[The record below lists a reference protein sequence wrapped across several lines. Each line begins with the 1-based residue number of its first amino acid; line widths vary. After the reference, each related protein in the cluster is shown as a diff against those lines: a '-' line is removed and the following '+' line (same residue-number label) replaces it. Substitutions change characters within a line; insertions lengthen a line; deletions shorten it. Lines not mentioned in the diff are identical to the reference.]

1 MVAFHDESNDSYIVL
16 SPGILR
22 NLIEGRLLSHPSVQV
37 AYVREVRK
45 DGRFICRCGLLS
57 ADGSRA
63 DTEIKF
69 DFRNRDGRRR
79 RMKWIV
85 FCDRGCFAG
94 SSDVRDER
102 VSSPTCVDS
111 QMSAL

>member
-1 MVAFHDESNDSYIVL
+1 VVAFHDESNDSYIVL

-22 NLIEGRLLSHPSVQV
+22 NLIEGRLLSHLSEV

-85 FCDRGCFAG
+85 FCDRVCFAR

-111 QMSAL
+111 EMSAL